1 MRKYYLDNLRCLTVA
16 LVVVYHV
23 IYMQRQI
30 DVYRA
35 VVVNEDAEP
44 LPLTQQEAGIA
55 QQKTGLS
62 RAEKARDQIDR
73 DHPQLKRTTRWAKR

>member
-1 MRKYYLDNLRCLTVA
+1 MAVPAAGGGQRLHLAPLRTQRPE
-16 LVVVYHV
+16 
-23 IYMQRQI
+23 QRQI